1 MRDAVPAARK
11 IKTLVNTHANG
22 DHTFGNQLITDA
34 EIITT
39 KETAEEMFERQPT
52 VTAGLKKNY
61 KQLGEGGA
69 FLYEVMGQHFAWE
82 DVRYTAPTRTF
93 SGQLDLKIGDKAVHL
108 IYAGPAHTKGDTLV
122 WVPKDKTL
130 FAGDLMFVGGHP
142 VIWAGPV
149 GNWIKACDLI
159 LGLDVDVIVPGHGP
173 ITDKKG
179 VAQFKSYLEYIHA
192 EARKLYDAGVDR
204 YTAATMIKMDPYLD
218 WLDSER
224 IVINVASLYREFG
237 ASEQLATLDLWTDMS
252 RFHKAGL
259 CNCARQHKGFQ
270 AS

>member
-1 MRDAVPAARK
+1 
-11 IKTLVNTHANG
+11 
-22 DHTFGNQLITDA
+22 
-34 EIITT
+34 
-39 KETAEEMFERQPT
+39 
-52 VTAGLKKNY
+52 
-61 KQLGEGGA
+61 
-69 FLYEVMGQHFAWE
+69 
-82 DVRYTAPTRTF
+82 
-93 SGQLDLKIGDKAVHL
+93 
-108 IYAGPAHTKGDTLV
+108 
-122 WVPKDKTL
+122 
-130 FAGDLMFVGGHP
+130 MFVGGHP

-159 LGLDVDVIVPGHGP
+159 LGLDVDIIVPGHGP

-179 VAQFKSYLEYIHA
+179 VAQFKSYLEYVHA

-237 ASEQLATLDLWTDMS
+237 AREQLATLDLWTDMA

-259 CNCARQHKGFQ
+259 CNCARQHNGFQ